1 MNPPTIYK
9 PADLV
14 LATFSRSDMVLVP
27 LFYIWVFFVKIPK
40 KGLNDNN
47 NIKTYGFLYERFLPE
62 CYYWE
67 LIELG
72 RKFAFVMITKVGQ
85 RMSMTEAL

>member
-1 MNPPTIYK
+1 M
-9 PADLV
+9 L
-14 LATFSRSDMVLVP
+14 LVP
-27 LFYIWVFFVKIPK
+27 LFYCWVFFVKIPK
-40 KGLNDNN
+40 KGLKDNN

-72 RKFAFVMITKVGQ
+72 RKSADAIQTWDPEMCRLGDPAFA
-85 RMSMTEAL
+85 RALSGLRSC